1 MTASLTK
8 EPEAAKKQY
17 LIPKTTEL
25 FGLFVRGML
34 TATIAELREL
44 KPAGGRL
51 FVLRGRVI
59 ALLAFRTLKGNYFT
73 H

>member
-17 LIPKTTEL
+17 LNPTNDWL

-34 TATIAELREL
+34 TAAIAELREL
-44 KPAGGRL
+44 QPASGRL

-59 ALLAFRTLKGNYFT
+59 ALFACRTLQSNYFT